1 MVGSNT
7 IRSTF
12 KLTVAIVTHVTMTT
26 PTRIK
31 AIPSRRSIMEQ
42 RKQEQQ
48 TSIEV
53 AKDDSL
59 EVEDLNDRS
68 GSPTSIKS
76 FPFDE
81 QNKHTEGKKLV
92 FQQQQEEDDDKES
105 TNPQDVEKEVE
116 EEDVKEE
123 EEEEEVA
130 VVAQQEG
137 EDKSQF
143 AEASLA
149 DETTAFMTN
158 LSPKEVLNTSLT
170 EAGEEIILEE
180 ETDDEIELEAKQEKN
195 QGETLLNTVNEEDQ
209 EGPEEDQQLETEN
222 DIVDEAKIV
231 DEAETEGKVQR
242 KKEQDEHDLVSVEN
256 SIQVDGLPPPPQDDS
271 ENLPKRITKSIFG
284 RCGIGLPDEREWP
297 KSKREW
303 WNLVLDTTEGA
314 LETFGGEN
322 WDDPWYEDQKGRR
335 RRRSR
340 RNDDRRRS
348 RSEHRNRGTR
358 TSKRASSVDS
368 AMPEI
373 VIPKDTRTQLV

>member
-1 MVGSNT
+1 
-7 IRSTF
+7 
-12 KLTVAIVTHVTMTT
+12 MTT
-26 PTRIK
+26 PTRINS
-31 AIPSRRSIMEQ
+31 IPSRRSVMEQ

-59 EVEDLNDRS
+59 EVEDYDDACL

-92 FQQQQEEDDDKES
+92 FQQQQQQQQHDDDNDS
-105 TNPQDVEKEVE
+105 TNSQDVEKEVE
-116 EEDVKEE
+116 EDVEEE

-130 VVAQQEG
+130 VVAQHEG
-137 EDKSQF
+137 EGKSQF

-180 ETDDEIELEAKQEKN
+180 ETDDEIELEAEQEKYMEKD

-209 EGPEEDQQLETEN
+209 EGQEEGQELETEN
-222 DIVDEAKIV
+222 KENEPEAKFV
-231 DEAETEGKVQR
+231 DEAETEGKVKR

-271 ENLPKRITKSIFG
+271 ENLPKKITKSIFG

-322 WDDPWYEDQKGRR
+322 WDDPWYEYQKGR

>member
-7 IRSTF
+7 FRSTF
-12 KLTVAIVTHVTMTT
+12 KLKLAIVTHITMTT
-26 PTRIK
+26 PTRINS
-31 AIPSRRSIMEQ
+31 IPSRRSIMEQ
-42 RKQEQQ
+42 RKKEQEQQ

-92 FQQQQEEDDDKES
+92 FQQQQQQQDDDNDS
-105 TNPQDVEKEVE
+105 TNPQDVEEEVE
-116 EEDVKEE
+116 EDV
-123 EEEEEVA
+123 EEEEVA
-130 VVAQQEG
+130 VVAQPEG

-158 LSPKEVLNTSLT
+158 LSPKEGLNTSIT

-180 ETDDEIELEAKQEKN
+180 ETDDEIELEAKQEKD
-195 QGETLLNTVNEEDQ
+195 QEETLLNTVNEEDQ
-209 EGPEEDQQLETEN
+209 EGPEEDQELETEN
-222 DIVDEAKIV
+222 EENEHEAKIV
-231 DEAETEGKVQR
+231 EEAETEGKVQR
-242 KKEQDEHDLVSVEN
+242 TKEQDEHDLVSVEN

-303 WNLVLDTTEGA
+303 WNLVLDTTEDA

-322 WDDPWYEDQKGRR
+322 WDDPWYENQKGRR